1 MVVYVCIDVSGHMR
15 VGKCDILFGKF
26 ARVER
31 HVAIVE
37 FRAILSHV

>member
-1 MVVYVCIDVSGHMR
+1 MDVYVYIDVNRHVR
-15 VGKCDILFGKF
+15 VGTCDIVFGKS

-31 HVAIVE
+31 RVAIVE